1 MKLIKRLQICL
12 LKHRL
17 FAVLMLAN
25 SLFMSAVMA
34 AQISVTTDRNP
45 VSIDESFRITF
56 STSES
61 PSEDPDFSPLEQDFD
76 ILSQSSS
83 SNSSWIN
90 GQSTKTL
97 QWTLNVMAKQAG
109 NLTIPPIKFGNDSSE
124 TANILVTQA
133 GTNKDIKTDEDLF
146 LEVDAK
152 PESPFVQSQV
162 VYTLKLFTRV
172 QIAQARLNEPELPD
186 AVIEKLGD
194 DSNYRTQ
201 INGFNYAV
209 TERKYAIFPQKS
221 GQMTIKSLSLTAEI
235 ISNSRPNFNGFFS
248 PQMAKTKRVDSKSI
262 TLNVK
267 PAPDGFSGNHWLAAE
282 ELHLKQEWSGDI
294 DKMKV
299 GEPLT
304 RTLTLLAKGTTVG
317 QLPELHTA
325 KADDQLKAY
334 PDQPV
339 LQEQKKPDG
348 IIAFREEKIALIPS
362 KAGNY
367 VLPAIEIP
375 WFNTQTQ
382 KMEIAKIPETTL
394 SATSVAGLNSSE
406 APPVVKQDTPKTAE
420 PIKLVQPSQQPSN
433 IWLGISIMLAFGW
446 LATLIYFLTKR
457 PGTQTNLKSKA
468 DEIAATNLKSVIDNL
483 KKACHDNDAVAAK
496 DSLIAWGRQQ
506 LNVSNLGAL
515 AALCDEHL
523 QNEILHLNQI
533 LYGKEPSQQWQGKKL
548 YEAFTEN
555 KTQKKSTRIKP
566 SELEPLYRL

>member
-1 MKLIKRLQICL
+1 MKLLRQLLICL
-12 LKHRL
+12 FKHQVFVSL
-17 FAVLMLAN
+17 ILAN
-25 SLFMSAVMA
+25 SLFMSGAIA

-45 VSIDESFRITF
+45 VSIDESFRIIF

-61 PSEDPDFSPLEQDFD
+61 PAEDPDFSPLEQDFD
-76 ILSQSSS
+76 ILSQSNS

-97 QWTLNVMAKQAG
+97 QWTLTVMAKQPG
-109 NLTIPPIKFGNDSSE
+109 NLTIPSIKFGNDNSE
-124 TANILVTQA
+124 TASILVTQA
-133 GTNKDIKTDEDLF
+133 GANKDIKTDEDLY
-146 LEVDAK
+146 LEVEAT
-152 PESPFVQSQV
+152 PENPFVQSQV

-186 AVIEKLGD
+186 AVIEKLGE
-194 DSNYRTQ
+194 DSNYHTQ

-221 GQMTIKSLSLTAEI
+221 GQMTIKPLSLTAEI

-248 PQMAKTKRVDSKSI
+248 PQIAKTKRVESKAIS
-262 TLNVK
+262 LDVK
-267 PAPDGFSGNHWLAAE
+267 PAPDGFSGSHWLAAE

-325 KADDQLKAY
+325 KTDDQLKAY

-362 KAGNY
+362 KAGTY

-375 WFNTQTQ
+375 WFNTQSQ

-394 SATSVAGLNSSE
+394 SAAAVAGLNSPA
-406 APPVVKQDTPKTAE
+406 APPVDKQDMPKSAE
-420 PIKLVQPSQQPSN
+420 PAKLAQPLQQSSN

-446 LATLIYFLTKR
+446 LATLIYFLTRR
-457 PGTQTNLKSKA
+457 PGNKPASKSRA
-468 DEIAATNLKSVIDNL
+468 VEIPATNLKTAIDNL
-483 KKACHDNDAVAAK
+483 KKACQANDAVSAK
-496 DSLIAWGRQQ
+496 NSLIEWGRQQ
-506 LNVSNLGAL
+506 FNVSNLGAL
-515 AALCDEHL
+515 ADLCDARL
-523 QNEILHLNQI
+523 RDEILQLNQI
-533 LYGKEPSQQWQGKKL
+533 LYGKESTQWQGKAL
-548 YEAFTEN
+548 YQAFTEN
-555 KTQKKSTRIKP
+555 KAREKSTRIKP
-566 SELEPLYRL
+566 SELEPLYRI

>member
-1 MKLIKRLQICL
+1 MKLIRRLLIFL

-17 FAVLMLAN
+17 FVVLMLAN
-25 SLFMSAVMA
+25 SFFMSGAIA
-34 AQISVTTDRNP
+34 AEVSVTTDRNP
-45 VSIDESFRITF
+45 VNLDESFRITF

-61 PSEDPDFSPLEQDFD
+61 PAEDPDFSPLGQDFD
-76 ILSQSSS
+76 ILSQSNS

-97 QWTLNVMAKQAG
+97 QWTLTVMAKQPG
-109 NLTIPPIKFGNDSSE
+109 NLTIPSIKFGDDNSQ

-133 GTNKDIKTDEDLF
+133 GANKDIKTDEDLF
-146 LEVDAK
+146 LEVEAT

-186 AVIEKLGD
+186 AVIEKLGE

-221 GQMTIKSLSLTAEI
+221 GQMTIKPLSLTAEI

-248 PQMAKTKRVDSKSI
+248 PQIAKTKRVESKAI
-262 TLNVK
+262 ALNVK
-267 PAPDGFSGNHWLAAE
+267 PAPDGFSGNHWLAAD

-325 KADDQLKAY
+325 KTDDQLKAY

-362 KAGNY
+362 TAGNY

-375 WFNTQTQ
+375 WFNTQSQ

-394 SATSVAGLNSSE
+394 SAAAVAGLNSPA
-406 APPVVKQDTPKTAE
+406 APPLDNQDTPKTAE
-420 PIKLVQPSQQPSN
+420 PVKMAQPSQQPSN

-446 LATLIYFLTKR
+446 IATLIYFLTRR
-457 PGTQTNLKSKA
+457 PGDKPVSNNRA
-468 DEIAATNLKSVIDNL
+468 VEIPATNSKTAIDNL
-483 KKACHDNDAVAAK
+483 KKACQANDAVAAK
-496 DSLIAWGRQQ
+496 NSLIEWGRQQ
-506 LNVSNLGAL
+506 FNVSNLGAL
-515 AALCDEHL
+515 ADLCDAHL
-523 QNEILHLNQI
+523 RDEILQLNQI
-533 LYGKEPSQQWQGKKL
+533 LYGKESTQWQGKAL
-548 YEAFTEN
+548 YQAFTEN
-555 KTQKKSTRIKP
+555 KAREKSTRIKP